1 MGIGRDQAAV
11 DAVTSTAVTAAFHR
25 EWGRVVASLI
35 RLTGDWDLAEECA
48 QEANARAVGW
58 SRDSIRPTRGHG

>member
-1 MGIGRDQAAV
+1 VSSGVEAAV
-11 DAVTSTAVTAAFHR
+11 ADAFR
-25 EWGRVVASLI
+25 DEWGSVLATLI
-35 RLTGDWDLAEECA
+35 RMTGDWDLAEECA

>member
-1 MGIGRDQAAV
+1 M
-11 DAVTSTAVTAAFHR
+11 
-25 EWGRVVASLI
+25 
-35 RLTGDWDLAEECA
+35 TGDWDLAEECA